1 MQIQRSLLLTSCTW
15 DNGNYESFRM
25 IPLTQECP
33 YVEVFYD
40 PTIQVLVVLLKEQ
53 KERLTLVPKLDEYGN
68 EAKKNNRALIDRQRA
83 AYYKEFY
90 ITKPAEM
97 EQFIELF
104 GYNTDSFNYQKILA
118 QQVSVSTQAL

>member
-33 YVEVFYD
+33 YVEAFYD
-40 PTIQVLVVLLKEQ
+40 PTIKVLVVLLKEK
-53 KERLTLVPKLDEYGN
+53 KERLTLVPRLDEYGN
-68 EAKKNNRALIDRQRA
+68 ETKKNNRALIDRQRA
-83 AYYKEFY
+83 EYYKEYY
-90 ITKPAEM
+90 ITRPEEV

-104 GYNTDSFNYQKILA
+104 AYNADAFNYRKILD
-118 QQVSVSTQAL
+118 QQAA